1 VNGAGSGR
9 AHRRSIRSAAILL
22 VFAMLLVSLLVS
34 PLPKRSAVAAIPLL
48 GGIAAYVALVRLP
61 ATKNRLRL
69 AWWAMIFVVMLLSTA
84 APVAMLSS
92 GRSSLPSIP
101 QLRTLQRRLPDTIN
115 PNVAA
120 GLLAMLA
127 PFCLARL
134 VVGWPVSARGWLKW
148 VIALTTGLVLL
159 AVLSLTHS
167 RGAYVAAGASLLLLL
182 GLRWPRAARWL
193 VLPVLAALAVAGTRI
208 GWRRIADALVNT
220 DATGGL
226 EVRLEIWSRALLVIR
241 DFAFTGVGLGCFEP
255 VVFHIYPLFL
265 RPEGTATHAH
275 NLFLQVAVD
284 LGIPGLAAYLAILGA
299 SLRAS
304 ILAYRAHK
312 RNAQRYLELLSAA
325 CVASLAGMCLHG
337 IIDSAVWGNKGAF
350 LPWVVM
356 GLSVALYRASTS
368 RPAE

>member
-1 VNGAGSGR
+1 MSGAGAGR
-9 AHRRSIRSAAILL
+9 ARRRSIGSAAILL
-22 VFAMLLVSLLVS
+22 IFAMLLVSLLVS
-34 PLPKRSAVAAIPLL
+34 PLPRRSAVAAIPLL
-48 GGIAAYVALVRLP
+48 GGIVAYVALVRLP
-61 ATKNRLRL
+61 PTKNRLRL
-69 AWWAMIFVVMLLSTA
+69 AWWGMILMVLLLSTI
-84 APVAMLSS
+84 APVAMLPS
-92 GRSSLPSIP
+92 GRSALPSAS
-101 QLRTLQRRLPDTIN
+101 QLRNLQRRLPDTIN

-120 GLLAMLA
+120 GFLAMLA

-134 VVGWPVSARGWLKW
+134 IVGLPASTRGWLKW
-148 VIALTTGLVLL
+148 GIALTTCLVLL

-193 VLPVLAALAVAGTRI
+193 VLPILAALAVAGTRI

-284 LGIPGLAAYLAILGA
+284 LGIPGLVAYLAVLGT

-304 ILAYRAHK
+304 ILAFRAYR
-312 RNAQRYLELLSAA
+312 RDAQRYLELLSAA

-350 LPWVVM
+350 LPWTVM
-356 GLSVALYRASTS
+356 GLSVALYRASRS
-368 RPAE
+368 RLAE